1 MHINVAMVCVFTIV
15 SSLASYAAAKE
26 EQHIEDAA
34 AATTVIQRY
43 AAIFVVPQING
54 ICVL

>member
-1 MHINVAMVCVFTIV
+1 MVCVFTIV